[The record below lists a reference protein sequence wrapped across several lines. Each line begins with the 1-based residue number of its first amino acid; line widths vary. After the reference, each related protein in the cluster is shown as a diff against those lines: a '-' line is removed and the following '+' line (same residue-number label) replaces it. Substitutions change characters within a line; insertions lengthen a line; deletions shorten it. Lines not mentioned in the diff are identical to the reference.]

1 MRWPFPVFHLNIRQ
15 KIVLA
20 FALSLAAFYGIGGG
34 AYSNL
39 VRIGR
44 KAQFVEIAYH
54 LQNTILEVRR
64 YEKNYLLYGLDED
77 YQQALFYL
85 EEGKRT
91 FDRLEPQ
98 IEDLKGLRQIKELRQ
113 DMSHYGEL
121 LQDAVR
127 WGQGGN
133 VDLHDRESVEMELRQ
148 AGKGLVDLSLQLTR
162 FEHDRIIEII
172 DRLKTRLASLLIV
185 FLSIMLFITI
195 FLTRKILK
203 PLAVIEKTTLGIGAG
218 IFKQVPVYQTHD
230 ETQAVIEAFNKMLRE
245 LEKRQ
250 KQLVQAQKLSSLG
263 ILTSGIAHQLN
274 NPLNNVSTSC
284 QILMEEMEQGDRE
297 YMKKLLNNIDEEA
310 DRARDIV
317 KGLLEFSREREFQ
330 PKEVNLAN
338 LIIRTIQL
346 VSSHLPSGV
355 DITSDVPEDL
365 DVFVDGQKVQEVFLN
380 LLINAAQAMGDG
392 TGQIHISAEKYGSW
406 PDVVEVKV
414 HDNGVGIP
422 AENLPRIFDPFFST
436 KEVGLGTGL
445 GLSVAY
451 GIIDQHGGTI
461 TVNSE
466 VGKGTTFNIMLP
478 LKGEYPSNS
487 GEEKV

>member
-1 MRWPFPVFHLNIRQ
+1 MRWAFPVFHLNIRQ

-20 FALSLAAFYGIGGG
+20 FALSVAAFYGIGGG

-44 KAQFVEIAYH
+44 KAQFVEIAYR

-77 YQQALFYL
+77 YQQTLFYL
-85 EEGKRT
+85 EEGKKI
-91 FDRLEPQ
+91 FDKIEPQ
-98 IEDLKGLRQIKELRQ
+98 IQDLEGVGQIKELQQ
-113 DMSHYGEL
+113 DMSHYGGL
-121 LQDAVR
+121 LQDVVR
-127 WGQGGN
+127 RRQGGN
-133 VDLHDRESVEMELRQ
+133 ADLHDRESAEMGLRQ

-162 FEHDRIIEII
+162 FEHNRIIEII
-172 DRLKTRLASLLIV
+172 DRLKTRLVGLLIV
-185 FLSIMLFITI
+185 FLSLMLFIII

-203 PLAVIEKTTLGIGAG
+203 PLTIIEQTTLGIAAG
-218 IFKQVPVYQTHD
+218 IFKQLPVYQTHD
-230 ETQAVIEAFNKMLRE
+230 ETQAVIEAFNKMLTE

-284 QILMEEMEQGDRE
+284 QILMEEMEEGDRE
-297 YMKKLLNNIDEEA
+297 YMKKLLSNIDQET

-330 PKEVNLAN
+330 PDWVNLES
-338 LIIRTIQL
+338 LMIRTMRL
-346 VSSHLPSGV
+346 VSSQLPSGV
-355 DITSDVPEDL
+355 DITSDIPEDL
-365 DVFVDGQKVQEVFLN
+365 DVFADGQKLQEVFLN

-392 TGQIHISAEKYGSW
+392 TGQIHISAEKYVFL
-406 PDVVEVKV
+406 PDLVEIKV

-422 AENLPRIFDPFFST
+422 AENIPRVFDPFFST

-451 GIIDQHGGTI
+451 GIIQQHGGAI
-461 TVNSE
+461 TVQSE
-466 VGKGTTFNIMLP
+466 VGKGTTFNILLP
-478 LKGEYPSNS
+478 LEGNHPSNS

>member
-1 MRWPFPVFHLNIRQ
+1 MRWAFPVFHLNIRQ
-15 KIVLA
+15 KIVLT
-20 FALSLAAFYGIGGG
+20 FALSLAAFYGIDGG

-44 KAQFVEIAYH
+44 KAQLVEIAYR

-77 YQQALFYL
+77 YQQTLFYL
-85 EEGKRT
+85 EEGKKI
-91 FDRLEPQ
+91 FDKIEPEIQDLE
-98 IEDLKGLRQIKELRQ
+98 GMGRIKELQQ

-121 LQDAVR
+121 LQDVVR
-127 WGQGGN
+127 CRQAGN
-133 VDLHDRESVEMELRQ
+133 ADLHDRESAEMGLRQ

-162 FEHDRIIEII
+162 FEHNRIIEII
-172 DRLKTRLASLLIV
+172 DRLKTRLVGLLIV
-185 FLSIMLFITI
+185 FLSLMLFIII

-203 PLAVIEKTTLGIGAG
+203 PLTIIEQTTLGIAAG
-218 IFKQVPVYQTHD
+218 IFKQLPVYQTHD
-230 ETQAVIEAFNKMLRE
+230 ETQAVIEAFNKMLTE

-284 QILMEEMEQGDRE
+284 QILMEEIEEGDRQ
-297 YMKKLLNNIDEEA
+297 YMQRLLSNIDQET

-330 PKEVNLAN
+330 PHWVNLQN
-338 LIIRTIQL
+338 LAIQTTRL
-346 VSSHLPSGV
+346 VSSQLPSGV
-355 DITSDVPEDL
+355 DITTDIPEDL
-365 DVFVDGQKVQEVFLN
+365 DIFADGQKLQEVFLN

-392 TGQIHISAEKYGSW
+392 TGQIHISAEKYVFL
-406 PDVVEVKV
+406 PDVVEIKIS
-414 HDNGVGIP
+414 DTGQGIP
-422 AENLPRIFDPFFST
+422 AEDIPRIFDPFFST

-451 GIIDQHGGTI
+451 GIIEQHGGTI
-461 TVNSE
+461 TVQSE
-466 VGKGTTFNIMLP
+466 VGKGTTFNIKLP
-478 LKGEYPSNS
+478 LKGDYRSES
-487 GEEKV
+487 GEEKA

>member
-1 MRWPFPVFHLNIRQ
+1 MRWPFPFFHLNIRQ

-44 KAQFVEIAYH
+44 KAQFVEIAYR
-54 LQNTILEVRR
+54 LQNAILEVRR

-77 YQQALFYL
+77 YQQTLFYL
-85 EEGKRT
+85 EEGKKI
-91 FDRLEPQ
+91 FDKIEPQ
-98 IEDLKGLRQIKELRQ
+98 IQDLEGVGRIKELQ
-113 DMSHYGEL
+113 EDMSHYGEL
-121 LQDAVR
+121 LQEVVR
-127 WGQGGN
+127 CRQGAN
-133 VDLHDRESVEMELRQ
+133 ADLHDREWAEMGLRQ
-148 AGKGLVDLSLQLTR
+148 AGKGLVDLSLQLTK
-162 FEHDRIIEII
+162 FEHNRMIEII
-172 DRLKTRLASLLIV
+172 DRLKTRLAGLLIV
-185 FLSIMLFITI
+185 FLSLMLFIII

-203 PLAVIEKTTLGIGAG
+203 PLTIIEQTTLGIAAG
-218 IFKQVPVYQTHD
+218 IFKQLPVYQTHD
-230 ETQAVIEAFNKMLRE
+230 ETQAVIEAFNKMLTE

-284 QILMEEMEQGDRE
+284 QILMEEMEEGDRE
-297 YMKKLLNNIDEEA
+297 YMKKLLSNIDQET

-330 PKEVNLAN
+330 PDWVNLES
-338 LIIRTIQL
+338 LIIRTIRL
-346 VSSHLPSGV
+346 VSSQLPSGV
-355 DITSDVPEDL
+355 DITSDIPEDL
-365 DVFVDGQKVQEVFLN
+365 DVFADGQKLQEVFLN

-392 TGQIHISAEKYGSW
+392 TGQIHISAEKYVFL
-406 PDVVEVKV
+406 PDLVEIKV

-422 AENLPRIFDPFFST
+422 AENIPRVFDPFFST

-451 GIIDQHGGTI
+451 GIIEQHGGAI
-461 TVNSE
+461 TVQSE
-466 VGKGTTFNIMLP
+466 VGKGTTFKITLP
-478 LKGEYPSNS
+478 LKGNHPFNS
-487 GEEKV
+487 GEENI